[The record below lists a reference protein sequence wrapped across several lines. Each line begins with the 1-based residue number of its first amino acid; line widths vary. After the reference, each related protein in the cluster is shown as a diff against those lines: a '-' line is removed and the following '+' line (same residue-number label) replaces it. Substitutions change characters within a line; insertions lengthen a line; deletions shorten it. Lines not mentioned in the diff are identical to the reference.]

1 MSRLPEI
8 SPALAARLTAHLI
21 DDAAVF
27 PPGNAPIPT
36 AVADHRTHH
45 RRWYSDLVGPL
56 LIPAARVEEFTESLG
71 AGAVGSASGD
81 PLRAVLIAGR
91 DTHSRTDGLGLA
103 LLQQARNLLLDDD
116 RVDVVGIEVALP
128 EFEDM
133 GALTRG
139 LLDQL
144 SFGIPAA
151 IEIAPTAGWERA
163 LDVLAED
170 GAERA
175 KFRTGGPTPA
185 DTPSDIAVA
194 TFLSACVTRSLPFKL
209 TAGLHHAV
217 RRGGDDAPEHGFLNM
232 LAATCALIDG
242 ASNTDATAIIANSDA
257 ATLLNVLV
265 RGDAR
270 ESRRL
275 FTSYGSCSMVEPLDD
290 LCALGILHRPH
301 KGG

>member
-8 SPALAARLTAHLI
+8 SPALAARLTTHLI

-27 PPGNAPIPT
+27 PPGNAAIPT
-36 AVADHRTHH
+36 AVADHRAHH

-56 LIPAARVEEFTESLG
+56 LIPAGRVEEFTESLG
-71 AGAVGSASGD
+71 AGAVGSASGE
-81 PLRAVLIAGR
+81 PVRAVLIAGR
-91 DTHSRTDGLGLA
+91 DTHSPTDGLGLA

-116 RVDVVGIEVALP
+116 RVEVVGIEVALP

-133 GALTRG
+133 GALIRE

-151 IEIAPTAGWERA
+151 IEIALAAGWERA
-163 LDVLAED
+163 LDVLVED

-185 DTPSDIAVA
+185 DTPTDFAVA

-217 RRGGDDAPEHGFLNM
+217 RRGGAHSPEHGFLNI
-232 LAATCALIDG
+232 LAATSALIDG
-242 ASNTDATAIIANSDA
+242 ASDTEASEIIANPEA
-257 ATLLNVLV
+257 ATLLDVLI
-265 RGDAR
+265 RGDAQ

-275 FTSYGSCSMVEPLDD
+275 LTSYGSCSMVEPLDD

-301 KGG
+301 EGE